1 MAREPMRFRNPAGHA
16 GLLNNLLAL
25 LNALAEFI
33 ESRVALFTK
42 ESKIALIQGL
52 VLAAALLGAFLF
64 FALGYVFLIAAAIVG
79 IARLA
84 QISWLW
90 TALGAAGV
98 HFLFALVCLLIA
110 RAKATK
116 APFRETAAELKK
128 DREWLKNL
136 DETTRLTS

>member
-1 MAREPMRFRNPAGHA
+1 MAREPVRFRNPAGHA

-25 LNALAEFI
+25 VNALAGFV
-33 ESRVALFTK
+33 ESRVALFAK
-42 ESKIALIQGL
+42 EGKIALIQAL
-52 VLAAALLGAFLF
+52 VLAASLLGAFVL
-64 FALGYVFLIAAAIVG
+64 FALGYIFLVAAAIVG
-79 IARLA
+79 IAQLA

-90 TALGAAGV
+90 VAVGAAVV
-98 HFLFALVCLLIA
+98 HFLFAIACLLVA
-110 RAKATK
+110 RIKASK

>member
-16 GLLNNLLAL
+16 GILNNLLAL
-25 LNALAEFI
+25 LNSLAGFV
-33 ESRVALFTK
+33 ESRIALFTK
-42 ESKIALIQGL
+42 ESKIALVQGL
-52 VLAAALLGAFLF
+52 VLAGALLGAFLL
-64 FALGYVFLIAAAIVG
+64 FALGYIFLVAAAIVG

-98 HFLFALVCLLIA
+98 HFLLALICLLIA
-110 RAKATK
+110 RAKATR

-128 DREWLKNL
+128 DREWLKHL

>member
-90 TALGAAGV
+90 TAVGAAGV

-116 APFRETAAELKK
+116 APFREMAAELKK
-128 DREWLKNL
+128 DREWLKKL

>member
-90 TALGAAGV
+90 TAVGAAGV

-128 DREWLKNL
+128 DREWLKKL